1 MASSCYVCKKT
12 SVVGNTVS
20 QSNIKTKRRWKPN
33 LQRFKTKIAGR
44 VMTINVCTK
53 CIKAHKVSKVI

>member
-1 MASSCYVCKKT
+1 MPALCTVCGKQRR
-12 SVVGNTVS
+12 VANNVS
-20 QSNIKTKRRWKPN
+20 HSNIKTKRRWKPN